1 MDPLTIT
8 SITSLAVQGT
18 QMLVGGIMG
27 AVNSKSNHEAQRNE
41 LAFQVE
47 QLGAQIDSLEA
58 SYRDNLNQL
67 VADRDETI
75 ASNNYNLAVVG
86 RNQQEQA
93 NLAAIAN
100 VASSRNAYEQLRD
113 TQLAGL
119 SSIAS
124 AEQNAAVS
132 GFRNTGTNAAAV
144 NEAIRTAGRVY
155 ETQRRN
161 VQLSSY
167 QNYMEAANDY
177 FSANIQMEGYR
188 QNIRNANR
196 NYGLS
201 FEALTSEY
209 NANRDIL
216 SAQQENYQAQYDAMG
231 EWNGW
236 IGLRDFFAGMI

>member
-8 SITSLAVQGT
+8 AITSLAIQGT

-27 AVNSKSNHEAQRNE
+27 AVNSESNHNAQRNE

-47 QLGAQIDSLEA
+47 QLGAQIDSLDT

-67 VADRDETI
+67 TADRDETI
-75 ASNNYNLAVVG
+75 ASNNYNLAVTG
-86 RNQQEQA
+86 RNQQDQA

-100 VASSRNAYEQLRD
+100 VASSQNAYEQLRD

-124 AEQNAAVS
+124 AEQSVAVS
-132 GFRNTGTNAAAV
+132 GFRNTGTNAAVV
-144 NEAIRTAGRVY
+144 NEATRTAGRVY

-161 VQLSSY
+161 VQLSAY

-201 FEALTSEY
+201 FDALTNEY
-209 NANRDIL
+209 NSNREML
-216 SAQQENYQAQYDAMG
+216 SAQQEYYQAQYDAMG
-231 EWNGW
+231 EWTPL
-236 IGLRDFFAGMI
+236 IGLRDFFVGMF